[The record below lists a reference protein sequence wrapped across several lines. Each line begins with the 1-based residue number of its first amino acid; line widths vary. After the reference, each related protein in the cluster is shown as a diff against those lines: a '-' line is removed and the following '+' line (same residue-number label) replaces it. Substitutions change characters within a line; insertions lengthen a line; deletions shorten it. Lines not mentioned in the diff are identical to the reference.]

1 MHELKRNGLL
11 YPELSFQI
19 IGCSFEVH
27 NSLGF
32 GFKESIYQKALALAF
47 KEKNISF
54 IEQVQYQ
61 VKFKEQVLEK
71 RYFDFV
77 VESMIVVEIKR
88 DTKFSK
94 ANIDQ
99 TIDYLKTSNLKLAI
113 LINFGKEGVIYK
125 RLINP

>member
-1 MHELKRNGLL
+1 MHDLKRNDLL

-19 IGCSFEVH
+19 VGCAFEVH
-27 NSLGF
+27 NELGF
-32 GFKESIYQKALALAF
+32 GFKESIYQKAFALAL
-47 KEKNISF
+47 KEKKLSF
-54 IEQVQYQ
+54 AEQVHYQ
-61 VKFKEQVLEK
+61 IKFKEQVIAK

-77 VESMIVVEIKR
+77 VEDKIVVEIKK
-88 DTKFSK
+88 DDKFSK

-113 LINFGKEGVIYK
+113 LINFGKEGVMYK